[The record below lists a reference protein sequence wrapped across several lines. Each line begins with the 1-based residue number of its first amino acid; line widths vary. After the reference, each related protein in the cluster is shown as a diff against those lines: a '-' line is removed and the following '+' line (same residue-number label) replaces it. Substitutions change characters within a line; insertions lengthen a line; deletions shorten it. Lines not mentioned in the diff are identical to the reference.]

1 MSEDDSVDLAYQAG
15 RNASDAA
22 KGKDILLRYR
32 QLVAQKN
39 AEKELP
45 IRTKQQA
52 LATILAP
59 AVSDGSSSE
68 GSNDCTSDDDDTSAD
83 SPESNYTDY
92 NQDLMYGHNLMG
104 ELDAEEEQKKKKKK
118 KEHNQ
123 QQQSSS
129 LSSLT
134 SSGKGRGGGSDKENR
149 TPSRSPSPAPC
160 ARGAAIP
167 SKTNATATTAAAA
180 VASGKRTNHVGGKK
194 FFVSKKALALDG
206 QWAMV
211 GEGNGESGDDVSSG
225 SSSKSDSS
233 DLSSS
238 GNGSS
243 AGTASCSNAA
253 ASTNGANNGTA
264 CAGVQQEAGELLS
277 TGVSF
282 LEDASFLDSSIGQAS
297 LDLSWKGDNGTS
309 NKMLSPVVEGAGD
322 ESAVAATG
330 TPDAD
335 ANGDLLSKSVY
346 TFTPGSTA
354 ADCGAFSPMSNVTGG
369 DLSVT
374 APSAGMFDAEWNNTK
389 SVTDPGVEGGSA
401 TSPLKDAS
409 MWVLPPEQD
418 SNDET
423 LSNAPSDEVDESVA
437 AASIGI
443 GGRQVFAELPIS
455 PETTDDDEVADDAS
469 DDDENDERV
478 ASLTPNRCLRKN
490 AIDQALDETTLY
502 MSKIQDLESALQNAQ
517 RRADD
522 EAEIRRECE
531 KRVDE
536 LLGQGRSSAGA
547 GAHLRSTN
555 AATPLQMI
563 DSNDLL
569 NESAFVSPQDD
580 SEQDISNESS
590 ELLDARAATASL
602 MERNQTLVK
611 EIRFADQTC
620 VELSERNVV
629 LQRDVVRLSES
640 LEASEIEKKS
650 LQEQLLESTKDT
662 AKLTEREATYS
673 QQISDQKRLHKA
685 QLGTVETELASARL
699 QISTLESAL
708 KESKEEKCGLVAD
721 VAAAKSKA
729 AEYSEQSVTKAVVAQ
744 MATVETEL
752 SSARLQISTLEST
765 LKESEE
771 EKSLLVSDLAVTQA
785 KVADV
790 TTYHEKLYKKANE
803 ECDTWRV
810 KCSELEAQ
818 VALFSESTRERD
830 ASKDVKTPQ
839 KPAESESSSLSRTP
853 TSTVLAKT
861 LQSQLERGNSVEDRA
876 CKAETTIVSLQM
888 QLEASRAEAAE
899 AREEANALRRQAKA
913 VEYDEGS
920 SSSLVPAHSFLQDA
934 ENDADTTDNIAQ
946 ESVERKTEESKEMVT
961 LRSQLH
967 EALYDK
973 KALLLEV
980 STYKTSVEELEM
992 QLETQQVLANQ
1003 ASSTNYDQSRAK
1015 KAASNALNG
1024 IIGRFQHIQAEAERK
1039 VALQQEQ
1046 IEDLCSKVHYLQ
1058 AQLDFETDS
1067 ENGDN
1072 ATLCSAASFSNRIDD
1087 TPLKSSSDVAVLDT
1101 TDAVMNATFAT
1112 DRTSEA
1118 EARLDR
1124 CEQGWAT
1131 LGAKA
1136 SPRDG
1141 KGAAHAQGPADNG
1154 NDTERLRADSVDAV
1168 RMEADNSILE
1178 LERMNEALVEDK
1190 KSLSTQVQ
1198 NLKAELLAARNEAA
1212 DMLNHLEREKEELT
1226 LDKYRLQKELNDT
1239 TSALDIERRALE
1251 TESSKREE
1259 YEQLARSSQDD
1270 QARKS
1275 EEIAWTKAALSKL
1288 QSENDRLRNTT
1299 NSSKIE
1305 LQNSRSNLDIASKR
1319 ISLLEGEQERLESE
1333 LLSANAQI
1341 EAKGIEMR
1349 SLSSQCEEQGN
1360 AIEQYRALR
1369 LEDAKAVE
1377 DLREAL
1383 QESTAQAEALKMSY
1397 VSCNDKLAQAM
1408 ERRMGSEEEA
1418 QELRN
1423 DLASARDHSRSSRNA
1438 LEKDLS
1444 SALHERDQV
1453 MKESERALA
1462 SLQQEVTA
1470 AASSM
1475 RNVAASLGVREAYI
1489 EEKTS
1494 SMQTSSKVT
1503 TSSHFTFLLRPSAQD
1518 RGEPAAQATQNAV
1531 IRLRATIAAVREKL
1545 AERDT
1550 LIFDKEIENKR
1561 LSNEVA
1567 ARSKAEEQ
1575 VKSKLAESV
1584 SRETA
1589 IEAKLEKVNEELET
1603 HIAKLSLAEMAL
1615 QQARESI
1622 AALEN
1627 HVESTA
1633 NDCKRIKEAQKE
1645 KEAQLRAQRDSA
1657 YAKLNEKENSL
1668 VDTLVRHR
1676 EESSTALTA
1685 LKERLSVAETER
1697 DGFSSKNESLNK
1709 KCTRL
1714 RDYVKSLTEKCEEWS
1729 ESYRIQSDEVVSTK
1743 KENMELIQR
1752 VSQMRSLVEDGPNP
1766 SCTSCVQLRSVI
1778 AAQCQVRAA
1787 LLNPSQS

>member
-1 MSEDDSVDLAYQAG
+1 M
-15 RNASDAA
+15 
-22 KGKDILLRYR
+22 
-32 QLVAQKN
+32 VAQKN

-45 IRTKQQA
+45 IPSKQQP
-52 LATILAP
+52 LATALTP

-68 GSNDCTSDDDDTSAD
+68 GSNDTTSDDDPSAD
-83 SPESNYTDY
+83 SPKSNDTDH
-92 NQDLMYGHNLMG
+92 NQDVMYGHNLIG
-104 ELDAEEEQKKKKKK
+104 ELDAEEKQQKKQ
-118 KEHNQ
+118 HNQ
-123 QQQSSS
+123 QQPSSS

-149 TPSRSPSPAPC
+149 TPSRSTGTAPAPS
-160 ARGAAIP
+160 AAGAGAAIP

-180 VASGKRTNHVGGKK
+180 VASGKRANHVGGKK
-194 FFVSKKALALDG
+194 YFVSKKALALDG

-211 GEGNGESGDDVSSG
+211 GEDNGEPGDDVSS
-225 SSSKSDSS
+225 SSDSS

-238 GNGSS
+238 DNGSS
-243 AGTASCSNAA
+243 AGTASSTNVA
-253 ASTNGANNGTA
+253 ASTNEANNATA
-264 CAGVQQEAGELLS
+264 RAGVQHEPGELLS

-297 LDLSWKGDNGTS
+297 LDLSWKGDNGNS

-330 TPDAD
+330 TPAAV

-374 APSAGMFDAEWNNTK
+374 APSAGMFDAEWNNTTNM
-389 SVTDPGVEGGSA
+389 TDPSVGGGSA
-401 TSPLKDAS
+401 ISPLKDAS

-437 AASIGI
+437 AASLDI

-455 PETTDDDEVADDAS
+455 PETTDDVEVADDVS
-469 DDDENDERV
+469 DDDEENERV

-522 EAEIRRECE
+522 EAERRRECE
-531 KRVDE
+531 KRMGE
-536 LLGQGRSSAGA
+536 LLDQGRSSVGA
-547 GAHLRSTN
+547 GAHVRNTD
-555 AATPLQMI
+555 AATPLQTM
-563 DSNDLL
+563 DNNDLL

-580 SEQDISNESS
+580 SEQDISTESS

-620 VELSERNVV
+620 VELSERSIA
-629 LQRDVVRLSES
+629 LQRDVDRLSES

-650 LQEQLLESTKDT
+650 LREQLLESTKDA

-685 QLGTVETELASARL
+685 QLGTVETELANARL

-708 KESKEEKCGLVAD
+708 KESEEEKCALVAD
-721 VAAAKSKA
+721 VAVAKSRA
-729 AEYSEQSVTKAVVAQ
+729 AEYSEQSVSKAVNEQLAE
-744 MATVETEL
+744 VETEL

-771 EKSLLVSDLAVTQA
+771 EKSLLVSDLAAAKA
-785 KVADV
+785 KVTDV
-790 TTYHEKLYKKANE
+790 TTHHEKQYKKANK
-803 ECDTWRV
+803 ECDTLRI

-818 VALFSESTRERD
+818 VALLSESTSERG

-876 CKAETTIVSLQM
+876 RKAETTIVSLQM
-888 QLEASRAEAAE
+888 QLGASRTEAAE
-899 AREEANALRRQAKA
+899 ARDEANALRRQAKI

-920 SSSLVPAHSFLQDA
+920 SIGLIPAHSFLQDA
-934 ENDADTTDNIAQ
+934 ENDAETTANIAK
-946 ESVERKTEESKEMVT
+946 ESVERKTEESKEMIA

-980 STYKTSVEELEM
+980 STYKASVEELEM
-992 QLETQQVLANQ
+992 QLETLQVLSNQ
-1003 ASSTNYDQSRAK
+1003 PSSTNYDQSRAK
-1015 KAASNALNG
+1015 IAASNALNG
-1024 IIGRFQHIQAEAERK
+1024 IMGRFQQIQAEAEQNIG
-1039 VALQQEQ
+1039 LQQEQ
-1046 IEDLCSKVHYLQ
+1046 IEELCRKVHYLQ
-1058 AQLDFETDS
+1058 AQLDFETES

-1072 ATLCSAASFSNRIDD
+1072 ATLSSVASFSNLIDD

-1112 DRTSEA
+1112 DRRSEV

-1131 LGAKA
+1131 PGAKA
-1136 SPRDG
+1136 SPSNG
-1141 KGAAHAQGPADNG
+1141 EEAAQARGSADNDG
-1154 NDTERLRADSVDAV
+1154 ERLCTDIVDAD
-1168 RMEADNSILE
+1168 RMEAANSIDE
-1178 LERMNEALVEDK
+1178 LERMSEALVEDK
-1190 KSLSTQVQ
+1190 KSLNTQVQ
-1198 NLKAELLAARNEAA
+1198 MLKAELLAARNEAA
-1212 DMLNHLEREKEELT
+1212 DMLNNLEREKEELT
-1226 LDKYRLQKELNDT
+1226 QDKYRLQKEVNDVT
-1239 TSALDIERRALE
+1239 CALDIERRALE
-1251 TESSKREE
+1251 TESGKREE

-1270 QARKS
+1270 RARTS
-1275 EEIAWTKAALSKL
+1275 EEITLTKATLSEL
-1288 QSENDRLRNTT
+1288 QSENDRFRNAT
-1299 NSSKIE
+1299 NSSRIE
-1305 LQNSRSNLDIASKR
+1305 LENSRSNLDIASKR
-1319 ISLLEGEQERLESE
+1319 ITLLVGEQERLESE

-1341 EAKGIEMR
+1341 EAKDIEMR

-1408 ERRMGSEEEA
+1408 ERRMGSEEEV

-1423 DLASARDHSRSSRNA
+1423 ELASARDHSRSSRNA

-1453 MKESERALA
+1453 TKESERTLA
-1462 SLQQEVTA
+1462 SLHEEVTA

-1475 RNVAASLGVREAYI
+1475 RNVAATLGIRDAYI

-1503 TSSHFTFLLRPSAQD
+1503 TSSHFAFSMRPSAQD
-1518 RGEPAAQATQNAV
+1518 RGEPAAPAMQNAV
-1531 IRLRATIAAVREKL
+1531 IRLRATIVAVREKL

-1575 VKSKLAESV
+1575 AKSHLAESV

-1589 IEAKLEKVNEELET
+1589 MEAKLEKVNEELET

-1633 NDCKRIKEAQKE
+1633 TDCKRIKEAHKE

-1685 LKERLSVAETER
+1685 LKERLSAAETER
-1697 DGFSSKNESLNK
+1697 DGLSSKNESLNK

-1729 ESYRIQSDEVVSTK
+1729 ESYRIQSNEVVSTK
-1743 KENMELIQR
+1743 KENMELIQK
-1752 VSQMRSLVEDGPNP
+1752 VSQMRSLVEDGPDP